1 MLRTK
6 IICVNQ
12 ALNRRYSKLKAK
24 LYNWNVDPLSF
35 CMQAY
40 SCTVWPDNDLWWGR
54 KLKDDKQW
62 QKSELCVTEN
72 IATCLF
78 TSVVLSGISVVLS
91 VISVVL
97 SVISVVLSVIS
108 VFKFNCF
115 QVILFLRLYILR
127 EMTMK

>member
-1 MLRTK
+1 
-6 IICVNQ
+6 
-12 ALNRRYSKLKAK
+12 
-24 LYNWNVDPLSF
+24 
-35 CMQAY
+35 
-40 SCTVWPDNDLWWGR
+40 
-54 KLKDDKQW
+54 
-62 QKSELCVTEN
+62 VTEN